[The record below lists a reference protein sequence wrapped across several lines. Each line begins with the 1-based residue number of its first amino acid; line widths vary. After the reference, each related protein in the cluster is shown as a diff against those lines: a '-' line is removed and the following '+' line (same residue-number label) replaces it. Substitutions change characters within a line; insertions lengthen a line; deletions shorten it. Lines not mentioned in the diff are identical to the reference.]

1 MTATVVMAL
10 AVILYVI
17 HRWATNKPAATLP
30 ILLSGAFVIFIIAL
44 LDGGKTEPVAKG
56 FAWLF
61 LVVAA
66 YRAIPAFG
74 GALQSAQK
82 AAGKGGSTTNK
93 GGGPKGI
100 FT

>member
-1 MTATVVMAL
+1 MLMAI
-10 AVILYVI
+10 AVGLFIL
-17 HRWATNKPAATLP
+17 HRWATDQPAVTLP
-30 ILLSGAFVIFIIAL
+30 ILLSGAFAIFVIAL

-61 LVVAA
+61 VVVAA

-74 GALQSAQK
+74 GALSSAQK
-82 AAGKGGSTTNK
+82 AAGKNAGK
-93 GGGPKGI
+93 KPRGI